1 MELSPNC
8 TGEGVTSQ
16 RGGRTSPAS
25 AGSNVQLVPT
35 KPGEL
40 LSQSA
45 QYDSSEQGGE
55 DLMMFSISPLVA
67 QNARKTAGKEF
78 SPKPAVKSDSSV
90 PDLMAFSNSPM
101 QAQIRR
107 SIHPPPHEPSSALP
121 ISNTS
126 GLMSHSHLN
135 PTREMSPST
144 EATGGK
150 FLRTSQPND
159 LTTSQWVNQ
168 FGTQPPQPQTRATQP
183 PQPQTRAT
191 QPPQPQ
197 TRATQPPH
205 PGNQDMLA
213 EDLITF
219 SISPINFSKATAK
232 YGDEGVN
239 EDRSSISKL
248 QNLKTYGSAPSSEPV
263 QLVSSHASPMKYA
276 PLSHLT
282 KFGQS
287 DPQLSKPT
295 GLQSMQS
302 QPHAQQLAVFSSTG
316 RHPHFGTPTSGQ
328 FPSHA
333 ATTSADQ
340 GGNKQNTRPY
350 GMWEKFE
357 SNAPSP
363 AITRIPQSSGK
374 EGQTL
379 EFQHPRPDLRLSTPP
394 PPLPSLS
401 QPQQSN
407 VISQPQVHTPHSH
420 TTLTQLGS
428 AQKSRSLPNDGRRQG
443 SHHVMSYAA
452 GATSAP
458 LVATRY
464 NHQPQSY
471 PSSSSGKRES
481 SELPAGLTN
490 RDITVPSPVGA
501 NTLNERSRNVHRPVG
516 MQSSSNQS
524 RLSPHSDPTYAS
536 VDECPGDNL
545 RGLEMQETRQDG
557 HKPPPVSISEKNATT
572 TGMQVAW
579 LIRYTESISK
589 KGCTLPWSALLCQT
603 RPWINHIVWYT
614 LPY

>member
-1 MELSPNC
+1 MSMQPIHVLLCSMVMQSPLLALSPNC
-8 TGEGVTSQ
+8 TGEGIISQ

-35 KPGEL
+35 KLGEL
-40 LSQSA
+40 LGQSA
-45 QYDSSEQGGE
+45 QYGSSAQGGE
-55 DLMMFSISPLVA
+55 DLMMFSISPQVA
-67 QNARKTAGKEF
+67 QNARKTAGKDVP
-78 SPKPAVKSDSSV
+78 PKPAAKSDSSV

-101 QAQIRR
+101 QTQIRR

-126 GLMSHSHLN
+126 GLTSQSHLN

-150 FLRTSQPND
+150 FLTSSQPND
-159 LTTSQWVNQ
+159 LTSSEWVNQ
-168 FGTQPPQPQTRATQP
+168 FVAQPQQPQTRG
-183 PQPQTRAT
+183 
-191 QPPQPQ
+191 
-197 TRATQPPH
+197 TQPPH

-232 YGDEGVN
+232 YGDGVN

-282 KFGQS
+282 KSGQS

-295 GLQSMQS
+295 GLQLMQS
-302 QPHAQQLAVFSSTG
+302 QPHAQQLAAFSSTG
-316 RHPHFGTPTSGQ
+316 RHPHFGTPMSGQ

-333 ATTSADQ
+333 ATTNAAR
-340 GGNKQNTRPY
+340 GGTKQNTQPY

-357 SNAPSP
+357 SNTPSP
-363 AITRIPQSSGK
+363 AITRTPQSSGK
-374 EGQTL
+374 EGQAL
-379 EFQHPRPDLRLSTPP
+379 EFQRPRPDLRHSTPP

-428 AQKSRSLPNDGRRQG
+428 AQKSRSLPRDGRRQG
-443 SHHVMSYAA
+443 SPHVTSYAA

-464 NHQPQSY
+464 NHQPQPYS
-471 PSSSSGKRES
+471 SSSSGKRES
-481 SELPAGLTN
+481 SAPPAGLTN
-490 RDITVPSPVGA
+490 RDNAVPSPVGA
-501 NTLNERSRNVHRPVG
+501 GTLNERSHNVHRPVG

-524 RLSPHSDPTYAS
+524 RLSPHSDPTYTR

-545 RGLEMQETRQDG
+545 RGLEMPETRQGG

-572 TGMQVAW
+572 TGM
-579 LIRYTESISK
+579 
-589 KGCTLPWSALLCQT
+589 
-603 RPWINHIVWYT
+603 
-614 LPY
+614 

>member
-8 TGEGVTSQ
+8 TGEDVTS
-16 RGGRTSPAS
+16 RGRISPASDHS

-35 KPGEL
+35 KPG
-40 LSQSA
+40 QSA
-45 QYDSSEQGGE
+45 QYDSSAQGRE

-67 QNARKTAGKEF
+67 QNARQTAGKDVP
-78 SPKPAVKSDSSV
+78 PKPATKSDSSV
-90 PDLMAFSNSPM
+90 PDLMAFSNSPV

-121 ISNTS
+121 VSNTS
-126 GLMSHSHLN
+126 GLTSHSHLN

-144 EATGGK
+144 EVTGGK
-150 FLRTSQPND
+150 FLRTSKPND
-159 LTTSQWVNQ
+159 LTTSEWVNQ
-168 FGTQPPQPQTRATQP
+168 FGTQQPQPQTRG
-183 PQPQTRAT
+183 
-191 QPPQPQ
+191 
-197 TRATQPPH
+197 TQPPH

-213 EDLITF
+213 EDLIMF

-232 YGDEGVN
+232 YSNEGVN
-239 EDRSSISKL
+239 EEQSSISKQ
-248 QNLKTYGSAPSSEPV
+248 QNLKTYGSAPNSEPA

-282 KFGQS
+282 KSDQS

-302 QPHAQQLAVFSSTG
+302 QPHAQQLASFSSAG
-316 RHPHFGTPTSGQ
+316 RHPHFGTPTSGR

-333 ATTSADQ
+333 ATTSADR
-340 GGNKQNTRPY
+340 GGIKQNTRPY

-357 SNAPSP
+357 SNTPSS
-363 AITRIPQSSGK
+363 AVTRTPQSSEK

-379 EFQHPRPDLRLSTPP
+379 QFQCPRPDLRLSTPP
-394 PPLPSLS
+394 PPLPYLS

-407 VISQPQVHTPHSH
+407 IISQPQMHTPHSH

-428 AQKSRSLPNDGRRQG
+428 ALKSRSLPSDGRRQG
-443 SHHVMSYAA
+443 SPHVTSFTT

-458 LVATRY
+458 LVATTY

-481 SELPAGLTN
+481 SAPPAGLTKK
-490 RDITVPSPVGA
+490 DITVPSPVGGD
-501 NTLNERSRNVHRPVG
+501 TVNERGRNVHRPVG

-524 RLSPHSDPTYAS
+524 RLSPHSDPTYAR
-536 VDECPGDNL
+536 VDERPGDHL
-545 RGLEMQETRQDG
+545 RGLEMQAHADTTGVATETRRGG
-557 HKPPPVSISEKNATT
+557 HKPPPVSISEKNAAT
-572 TGMQVAW
+572 TGM
-579 LIRYTESISK
+579 
-589 KGCTLPWSALLCQT
+589 
-603 RPWINHIVWYT
+603 
-614 LPY
+614 

>member
-1 MELSPNC
+1 MQSPLLELSPNC

-35 KPGEL
+35 KLDELPG
-40 LSQSA
+40 QST
-45 QYDSSEQGGE
+45 QYGSSAQGGE

-67 QNARKTAGKEF
+67 QNARKTAGKDVP
-78 SPKPAVKSDSSV
+78 PKPAAKSDSSV
-90 PDLMAFSNSPM
+90 PDLMAFNSSPV
-101 QAQIRR
+101 QTQIRR

-126 GLMSHSHLN
+126 GLTSQSHLN
-135 PTREMSPST
+135 PTREMSPNT

-150 FLRTSQPND
+150 FLRSSQPND

-168 FGTQPPQPQTRATQP
+168 FGTQPQQPHTRG
-183 PQPQTRAT
+183 
-191 QPPQPQ
+191 
-197 TRATQPPH
+197 TQPPH
-205 PGNQDMLA
+205 PGNQGMLA

-232 YGDEGVN
+232 YGDGVN

-248 QNLKTYGSAPSSEPV
+248 QNLYRSAPSSEPV
-263 QLVSSHASPMKYA
+263 QLVSSHVSAMKYA

-282 KFGQS
+282 KSGQS
-287 DPQLSKPT
+287 DSQPSKPI

-302 QPHAQQLAVFSSTG
+302 QPHAQQLAAFSSTG
-316 RHPHFGTPTSGQ
+316 RHPHFGTPMSGQ
-328 FPSHA
+328 FPSHG
-333 ATTSADQ
+333 ATTSADRS
-340 GGNKQNTRPY
+340 GTKQNTQPY

-357 SNAPSP
+357 SNTPSP
-363 AITRIPQSSGK
+363 AITRTPQSSGK
-374 EGQTL
+374 EGQSL
-379 EFQHPRPDLRLSTPP
+379 EFQRPRPDLRLSTPP
-394 PPLPSLS
+394 PPLPSSS

-407 VISQPQVHTPHSH
+407 VVSQPQVHTPHSH

-443 SHHVMSYAA
+443 SPHVMSYTA

-471 PSSSSGKRES
+471 SSSSSGKRES
-481 SELPAGLTN
+481 SAPPAGLTN
-490 RDITVPSPVGA
+490 RDTTVPSPVGA
-501 NTLNERSRNVHRPVG
+501 DRLNERSRNVHRPVG

-524 RLSPHSDPTYAS
+524 RPSPHSDPTYAR

-545 RGLEMQETRQDG
+545 KGLEMQETRQGG

-572 TGMQVAW
+572 TGM
-579 LIRYTESISK
+579 
-589 KGCTLPWSALLCQT
+589 
-603 RPWINHIVWYT
+603 
-614 LPY
+614 